1 MVHCDTQERS
11 GWPIVIHRREAD
23 SKDTRDAAVSRGCV
37 REVTEWSACSKTCD
51 VGTSHRMS
59 NNNEACL
66 SRIEYRVC
74 YIRPCGN
81 YDWSQM
87 HAYQLDQC
95 YDGGATY
102 QLMQPRH
109 LVFGNCYS
117 LSTYYFRFCGSCPN
131 QCCYPVSGST
141 ASVPVICNN
150 SYTTSVKMF
159 IIEKCKCDYECP
171 A

>member
-1 MVHCDTQERS
+1 MPNLYGHAYTPYPRTCLCYKTQCQMHIAQIYTNQHLY
-11 GWPIVIHRREAD
+11 IVQTTRTVSLD
-23 SKDTRDAAVSRGCV
+23 SLPVSTAATLIQLYS
-37 REVTEWSACSKTCD
+37 
-51 VGTSHRMS
+51 
-59 NNNEACL
+59 CL
-66 SRIEYRVC
+66 MQ
-74 YIRPCGN
+74 
-81 YDWSQM
+81 WSQM

-150 SYTTSVKMF
+150 SYRTSVKMF